1 MPIDTLMGERKR
13 PALGVQGRIAHRR
26 NEYCGRVERHDY
38 DRYLALDD
46 IELTKTKAK
55 EALHKCRASGGTGRC
70 RQNRRTVFVDFVSK
84 AKITFFALML

>member
-38 DRYLALDD
+38 DRYLAFDD
-46 IELTKTKAK
+46 IELT
-55 EALHKCRASGGTGRC
+55 KCRASGGTGRC

-84 AKITFFALML
+84 AKITLFALPL